1 MRLSASGTQ
10 IQKSLVSDVTVED
23 RRCDNLFFD
32 EAFCSVYARIR
43 LRLMNERSNMGFAP
57 EADED
62 RELVQQIR
70 NGRPELFHEL
80 VQRHESAIFRG
91 AMAILGNA
99 ADAEDVT
106 QETFL
111 RAFRRIDQFRGEA
124 KFRTWLIQI
133 AVNIARSRRR
143 KTQWEHWSPLETVS
157 ETATNAC
164 AVSSR
169 ESNPEEEYSRKE
181 LGGLLKKILDGMHP
195 SYRSVLFLREVE
207 KLSTGTTALALG
219 LTPESVRTRL
229 RRARIHLRERLL
241 QYLGR
246 VDS

>member
-1 MRLSASGTQ
+1 
-10 IQKSLVSDVTVED
+10 
-23 RRCDNLFFD
+23 
-32 EAFCSVYARIR
+32 
-43 LRLMNERSNMGFAP
+43 MNQRSNTPCAP

-80 VQRHESAIFRG
+80 VHRHESAIFRG

-133 AVNIARSRRR
+133 AVNIARSKLK
-143 KTQWEHWSPLETVS
+143 KTQREHWTPLEILG
-157 ETATNAC
+157 EKQAHGNTAAGP
-164 AVSSR
+164 AI
-169 ESNPEEEYSRKE
+169 NPEEQYSRNE
-181 LGGLLKKILDGMHP
+181 LGGLVKKILNGMHP
-195 SYRSVLFLREVE
+195 IYRSVLFLREVE
-207 KLSTGTTALALG
+207 NLSTGTTALALG

-229 RRARIHLRERLL
+229 RRARILMRERL
-241 QYLGR
+241 QHYLG
-246 VDS
+246 